1 MASIQK
7 KGDAYYCQF
16 CHRGKRLTFTVGK
29 VPEAEAHAKAAQVDY
44 LILRIRQGFVEIPP
58 GVDVATFVAR
68 DGRLDPLP
76 APPAPRAITFRD
88 LKEQYLETHR
98 HGAMEET
105 SLKTVEMHLRH
116 VGRTLGERFAVGDLA
131 LADLQRHVNGRVR
144 TRYRGRRL
152 SPVTLRKEVA
162 SFRAV
167 WNWGVVSGLV
177 QGPFPAKGLVYPKGD
192 EKPPFLTREEIERR
206 LARGGLSAAA
216 ASELWDSLY
225 LRADELAGFLAYVEA
240 HATQPWVYPLVCT
253 AAHTGMRR
261 SELLRAE
268 IDDVDLDSAAVTVR
282 EKKRSRTKR
291 TTRRVPL
298 SPFLQGVLTAWLAT
312 HPAGRRLFC
321 QSARVVR
328 SKTRRSAATPI
339 TRDEAHDHLKRT
351 LAGSLW
357 SVLRGYHVLRH
368 SFISACASKG
378 VDQRLL
384 DEWVGHQT
392 DEQRKRYRHLYP
404 SVQQEAIAHVFGLA
418 TGTPMPAARAS

>member
-16 CHRGKRLTFTVGK
+16 CHRGKRHTFTVGN
-29 VPEAEAHAKAAQVDY
+29 VPEAEARAKAAQVDY
-44 LILRIRQGFVEIPP
+44 LLLRIRQGFLEIPP

-68 DGRLDPLP
+68 DGRAEPAADP
-76 APPAPRAITFRD
+76 APAGPVTFRQ
-88 LKEQYLETHR
+88 LREQYLDTHGQ
-98 HGAMEET
+98 GAMEES
-105 SLKTVEMHLRH
+105 SLQTVRMHLRH
-116 VGRTLGERFAVGDLA
+116 LGRTLGEQFPVGELTPT
-131 LADLQRHVNGRVR
+131 DLQRHV
-144 TRYRGRRL
+144 TRRARATYRGRPL

-167 WNWGVVSGLV
+167 WNWGFVSGLV
-177 QGPFPAKGLVYPKGD
+177 AGPWPGKGLVYPKGD
-192 EKPPFLTREEIERR
+192 ERPPFMTREEVERR
-206 LARGGLSAAA
+206 LGRGGLRADEAAD
-216 ASELWDSLY
+216 LWDSLY
-225 LRADELAGFLAYVEA
+225 LRADELAEFLTHVER
-240 HATQPWVYPLVCT
+240 HATQPWVYPLVNT

-268 IDDVDLDSAAVTVR
+268 IDDVDFAAATVTVR

-298 SPFLQGVLTAWLAT
+298 SPFLQGVLRAWVDN
-312 HPAGRRLFC
+312 HPGGRRLFC

-328 SKTRRSAATPI
+328 SKTKRTAATPV

-351 LAGSLW
+351 LAGSKW
-357 SVLRGYHVLRH
+357 AVLRGYHVLRH

-392 DEQRKRYRHLYP
+392 DEQRRRYRHLYP
-404 SVQQEAIAHVFGLA
+404 SVQREAIAAVFGS
-418 TGTPMPAARAS
+418 G